1 MMESQISRLIITV
14 YEAMGEPDLW
24 QVFLTQYAE
33 LMKAGVCGFQ
43 VHHFSEHRS
52 EALSFVRLPMEL
64 RRSYQAHYTKLNPW
78 REHGQRLYVQGR
90 VLLSQELCP
99 VRRLRRSEFY
109 DFARQLEGVHCT
121 GAVIVR
127 RGDQATT
134 LTAMRAEGKEAFDEP
149 ERRITEVLLP
159 HLTRVQSVQ
168 QQLQLQL
175 QTASFSLLDMLLTG
189 VLLLGPRG
197 QVIYS
202 NGAAEEIFRR
212 GDGLALRKGVV
223 VTSDSKADAAL
234 RHAIHAAASPG
245 TALDCPAAVRVPRP
259 SLRRDYQIVVI
270 PLLKRTPQISA
281 MPAPTTAVLITD
293 PHALPMTSSVIRQLY
308 GLTAKEAELAAK
320 LGTGLS
326 LEEAAH
332 TLAIRYET
340 ARTHLRRIF
349 VKTDTKRQSEL
360 VLLLAR
366 LPQPL
371 PQR

>member
-1 MMESQISRLIITV
+1 MMQSQISRLIITA
-14 YEAMGEPDLW
+14 YEAMVEPELW
-24 QVFLTQYAE
+24 PTFLTQYAE
-33 LMKAGVCGFQ
+33 LMGAGVCGFQ
-43 VHHFSEHRS
+43 IHHFREHRS
-52 EALSFVRLPMEL
+52 ETLSFVRLPMEL

-99 VRRLRRSEFY
+99 VRCLRRSEFY

-121 GAVIVR
+121 GAVIAR
-127 RGDQATT
+127 CGDQAMT
-134 LTAMRAEGKEAFDEP
+134 LTAMRAEGKDVFDEP

-159 HLTRVQSVQ
+159 HLTRVQSAQ
-168 QQLQLQL
+168 QQLQL
-175 QTASFSLLDMLLTG
+175 QTASFSVLDTLLTA

-202 NGAAEEIFRR
+202 NRAAEEIFRR
-212 GDGLALRKGVV
+212 GDGLALRKGVL
-223 VTSDSKADAAL
+223 VTSDSRADAAL
-234 RHAIHAAASPG
+234 RQAIHVAASLG
-245 TALDCPAAVRVPRP
+245 TAPDCPPAVRVPRP

-270 PLLKRTPQISA
+270 PLLKRTPQMSA

-293 PHALPMTSSVIRQLY
+293 PNALPMTPSVIRQLY
-308 GLTAKEAELAAK
+308 GLTAKEADLTAK

-332 TLAIRYET
+332 SLAIRYET

-360 VLLLAR
+360 VLLLAC